1 MYVLLN
7 LKEHL
12 DKMNIITGFSDVIEV
27 WPPPQELHYLPNEK
41 SFLQQDT
48 GGSINW
54 HSAESPTAGVHEF
67 AAKDRLSI
75 IHKVCT
81 DKFYF
86 WIGGEFSPQC
96 QRRPYLDKHG
106 YYLRI
111 SESGILAEANTAEG
125 LFYALITATQIL
137 GKYPEIR
144 ACEIFD
150 RPNCDNRGIMID
162 LARVVESPGFIVS
175 LLPFLAECKLN
186 QIYLYLENKLQFKSH
201 PLLAHPCAWS
211 HEEVIHLILRA
222 AEFHIEII
230 PMPATIGHMESML
243 KHPAYQHLKAQNTDD
258 HLDTDLPAAKEFI
271 DSVIDEICTL
281 FKSGYVHLSGDECP
295 YLGADKPETVRKY
308 AAFVNHMAERLRQH
322 GRRGIIWGDMI
333 EKYPELMQRLD
344 KSLIPVVWKYGPM
357 DDMLMPL
364 PEEFVKAGFDT
375 ALAPAILAD
384 EPFLPTVERLTRN
397 IPYLLRRTG
406 MWGTIN
412 CMWEPRTQNLP
423 VAKLG
428 MAIAGAYSWMPFF
441 QTDELMRRASLF
453 TYGADISSLYGLLE
467 GYDFF
472 GFMIKSRFGYYHA
485 FELTCN
491 NPLIHLKRKEV
502 EEWIALSDRLHQGGE
517 LLRKQDYLRHK
528 YPVDYAAFEACAA
541 LAVTLADCVVLMH
554 KAGQAVNRG
563 ADGENLKSL
572 ALELRGFSD
581 FITLTLQLQRK
592 AWNHCRRHDD
602 ENFKWWF
609 EDPLQFKRKC
619 IISMADEIEKSMSKD
634 SISLADRQFFSF
646 EFHKGDAPEWNLW
659 RIKIFFSEDGHEWRQ
674 MFFRTIPLW
683 MSDGLTLELM
693 PESSLPQYVRIESCY
708 AAWHRQSDWSDML
721 KIRIGEIIPA
731 CGSIYQDIPLVSAET
746 EYKIEYS
753 ATCIELSKLR

>member
-1 MYVLLN
+1 
-7 LKEHL
+7 
-12 DKMNIITGFSDVIEV
+12 MNIITGFSDVIEI
-27 WPPPQELHYLPNEK
+27 WPPPQELHYYPGEK
-41 SFLQQDT
+41 SFLQTNT
-48 GGSINW
+48 GGNINW
-54 HSAESPTAGVHEF
+54 QAPEPPAAGAYEY
-67 AAKDRLSI
+67 AAKNRLDI
-75 IHKVCT
+75 TYKACH
-81 DKFYF
+81 DKFHF
-86 WIGGEFSPQC
+86 SIGGDLKPQC
-96 QRRPYLDKHG
+96 KRLPYLDKQG

-125 LFYALITATQIL
+125 LFYALLTAAQIL

-144 ACEIFD
+144 ACAIFD
-150 RPNCDNRGIMID
+150 RPNCENRGIMID

-186 QIYLYLENKLQFKSH
+186 QIYLYLENKLQLKSH
-201 PLLAHPCAWS
+201 PMLAHPCAWT
-211 HEEVIHLILRA
+211 HEEVRNLIFRA
-222 AEFHIEII
+222 EEFHIEII
-230 PMPATIGHMESML
+230 PMIATIGHMESIL
-243 KHPAYQHLKAQNTDD
+243 KHPAYRQLKAENTGD

-271 DSVIDEICTL
+271 DAVIDEICTL

-295 YLGADKPETVRKY
+295 YLGADKTETVRKY
-308 AAFVNHMAERLRQH
+308 GTFVNYMAERLRRH

-333 EKYPELMQRLD
+333 EKYPELMKSLD

-364 PEEFVKAGFDT
+364 PEEFVKAGFDM

-428 MAIAGAYSWMPFF
+428 MAIAGAYSWMPFS

-453 TYGADISSLYGLLE
+453 TYGTDISKLYELLE

-472 GFMIKSRFGYYHA
+472 GFMLKSRFGYYHA

-491 NPLIHLKRKEV
+491 NPLIHIKREKV
-502 EEWIALSDRLHQGGE
+502 EEWTALSARLHQGCE
-517 LLRKQDYLRHK
+517 LLKKQDYLRQKH
-528 YPVDYAAFEACAA
+528 PVDYAALEACAT
-541 LAVTLADCVVLMH
+541 LAAVLADCVVLMN

-563 ADGENLKSL
+563 AKYDELKTL
-572 ALELRGFSD
+572 VDELRRFSA
-581 FITLTLQLQRK
+581 FIELTLQLQRQ
-592 AWNHCRRHDD
+592 AWDHCRRHND

-609 EDPLQFKRKC
+609 EDPLQFKRRC
-619 IISMADEIEKSMSKD
+619 FTAIADEIENNMRETPFR
-634 SISLADRQFFSF
+634 LADRPFFSF
-646 EFHKGDAPEWNLW
+646 AFHKGDAPEWNLW

-693 PESSLPQYVRIESCY
+693 PESGLPQYVRIESCY
-708 AAWHRQSDWSDML
+708 ATWHRHPDWSDML
-721 KIRIGEIIPA
+721 NIRFGVICPVRD
-731 CGSIYQDIPLVSAET
+731 SIYQDIPLAPAESQ
-746 EYKIEYS
+746 YKIEYS
-753 ATCIELSKLR
+753 ATCIELSKLH

>member
-1 MYVLLN
+1 M
-7 LKEHL
+7 E
-12 DKMNIITGFSDVIEV
+12 I
-27 WPPPQELHYLPNEK
+27 WPPPQELHSIPNEE
-41 SFLQQDT
+41 SFLQKDLD
-48 GGSINW
+48 GNIRWN
-54 HSAESPTAGVHEF
+54 SATPPTAGAHEF
-67 AAKDRLSI
+67 AAKNRLKI
-75 IHKVCT
+75 IHNSCP

-86 WIGGEFSPQC
+86 CIGGEFSPQC
-96 QRRPYLDKHG
+96 KRLPYLDWHG
-106 YYLRI
+106 YYLRV
-111 SESGILAEANTAEG
+111 SSAGILAEANTAEG
-125 LFYALITATQIL
+125 LFYALITASGL
-137 GKYPEIR
+137 LEKYPEIP
-144 ACEIFD
+144 AIEIFD
-150 RPNCDNRGIMID
+150 RPNCEHRGIMID
-162 LARVVESPGFIVS
+162 LARVVESPGFIIS
-175 LLPFLAECKLN
+175 LLPFLAECKFN

-211 HEEVIHLILRA
+211 HEEINYLILRA

-230 PMPATIGHMESML
+230 PMLATIGHMESML
-243 KHPAYQHLKAQNTDD
+243 KHPAYKHLKARNTGD

-271 DSVIDEICTL
+271 DSMIDEICTL
-281 FKSGYVHLSGDECP
+281 FKSGYVHLAGDECP
-295 YLGADKPETVRKY
+295 YLGADKAETVRKY
-308 AAFVNHMAERLRQH
+308 AAFVNYMAERLRQH

-333 EKYPELMQRLD
+333 EKYPELMKSLD

-423 VAKLG
+423 VARLG

-441 QTDELMRRASLF
+441 QTDGLMRRASLF
-453 TYGADISSLYGLLE
+453 TYGTDISSIYGLLE

-491 NPLIHLKRKEV
+491 NPLIHIKREKV
-502 EEWIALSDRLHQGGE
+502 EEWVALSARLHRGYE
-517 LLRKQDYLRHK
+517 LLKEQDSLRLK
-528 YPVDYAAFEACAA
+528 YPADYAAFEACAA
-541 LAVTLADCVVLMH
+541 LAIVLADCVVLMN
-554 KAGQAVNRG
+554 KAGQAISSG
-563 ADGENLKSL
+563 ADDDKLKALVSELREFSGFIEL
-572 ALELRGFSD
+572 ALK
-581 FITLTLQLQRK
+581 LQRQ
-592 AWNHCRRHDD
+592 AWDCCRRHED

-619 IISMADEIEKSMSKD
+619 LTALADELEKNIGKETV
-634 SISLADRQFFSF
+634 SLAGRRFFSF
-646 EFHKGDAPEWNLW
+646 AFHRGDAPEWNLW
-659 RIKIFFSEDGHEWRQ
+659 RIKIFFSENGHEWRQ

-693 PESSLPQYVRIESCY
+693 PESGLPRYVRIESCY
-708 AAWHRQSDWSDML
+708 AAWHRHPDWSDML
-721 KIRIGEIIPA
+721 KIRIGEIIPDRV
-731 CGSIYQDIPLVSAET
+731 SIYRDVPPVPAEAQ
-746 EYKIEYS
+746 YRIEYS
-753 ATCIELSKLR
+753 PQCIELSKYLQ